1 MPEQSTTAIPMTPEE
16 IAKSVGGTIKDE
28 WEQGEEIKGGW
39 VKLKVGESVKGT
51 LVGKKFQKSNKP
63 GFKDQ
68 WVYEILVNGAVI
80 NIGFSIDKNFI
91 NNKLRN
97 VVVGQI
103 VMIKRKEDA
112 PSKMFPGKKAN
123 SYDARLFGIDP
134 DYKEGA
140 SDEEETVNPDP
151 SFV

>member
-1 MPEQSTTAIPMTPEE
+1 MPEQTVSAEDV
-16 IAKSVGGTIKDE
+16 AKAMGGTIKDE
-28 WEQGEEIKGGW
+28 WESGEEIKGGW
-39 VKLKVGESVKGT
+39 IKLKENESVKGT
-51 LVGKKFQKSNKP
+51 MVGKRFQKSNKP

-68 WVYEILVNGAVI
+68 WVYELLVGNGVM
-80 NIGFSIDKNFI
+80 NIGFSVDKTYI
-91 NNKLRN
+91 NNKLKN

-134 DYKEGA
+134 DYKEGSA
-140 SDEEETVNPDP
+140 DEEETVNPDP